1 MSFIKK
7 TYETFRTSPAL
18 RTCVWIVLAIAAML
32 VAAHYLMLFGTR
44 HGARCAV
51 PDFTG
56 VAIGD
61 AEHLAKKHDLE
72 IIVNDSLYVP
82 VYDGGIVLE
91 QNPKADVAVKPG
103 RKVYVTINSF
113 AQKSVKIPYVTG
125 YSLRQ
130 AKNNL
135 EIAGL
140 EIAELIY
147 QSDMATNNVL
157 EERFR
162 DRVISRGDNI
172 EAEAGS
178 GITLVVGVSAESGA
192 VSVPKVI
199 GFPLKE
205 AKSRL
210 WEVGLNVG
218 RIVYDE
224 GIEVLDR
231 KDARVYV
238 QSPQQNKVLPLGQR
252 VDLHLTLD
260 PEKIEKQSVASDRAA
275 RRLESERELREA
287 QITDSLMVIE
297 EAYKA
302 ERRAADSLAAVA
314 RGEQYVPEGEVI
326 APVEEPATNEATEET
341 TFFD

>member
-1 MSFIKK
+1 VPNFVGANL
-7 TYETFRTSPAL
+7 EQAEG
-18 RTCVWIVLAIAAML
+18 LARK
-32 VAAHYLMLFGTR
+32 GR
-44 HGARCAV
+44 
-51 PDFTG
+51 
-56 VAIGD
+56 
-61 AEHLAKKHDLE
+61 LE

-91 QNPKADVAVKPG
+91 QNPNAEVAVKPG
-103 RKVYVTINSF
+103 RKIYVTINSF

-162 DRVISRGDNI
+162 DRVITRNDNI

-218 RIVYDE
+218 RVIFDE
-224 GIEVLDR
+224 DIEVLDR
-231 KDARVYV
+231 KNARVYL
-238 QSPQQNKVLPLGQR
+238 QSPQQNKVLSLGQR

-260 PEKIEKQSVASDRAA
+260 PEKIEKQSAASDRAA
-275 RRLESERELREA
+275 RRLEAERELREA
-287 QITDSLMVIE
+287 QITDSLMIIE

-326 APVEEPATNEATEET
+326 TPIEEPAATDPET
-341 TFFD
+341 TFFE

>member
-7 TYETFRTSPAL
+7 TYEIFRTSPVL
-18 RTCVWIVLAIAAML
+18 RTLVAIVVAIALML
-32 VAAHYLMLFGTR
+32 IVAHYLMQLGTR
-44 HGARCAV
+44 HGSRCSV

-56 VAIGD
+56 ISIGD

-91 QNPKADVAVKPG
+91 QNPNAEVAVKPG
-103 RKVYVTINSF
+103 RKIYVTINSF

-162 DRVISRGDNI
+162 DRVITRNDNI

-218 RIVYDE
+218 RVIFDE
-224 GIEVLDR
+224 DIEVLDR
-231 KDARVYV
+231 KNARVYL
-238 QSPQQNKVLPLGQR
+238 QSPQQNKVLSLGQR

-260 PEKIEKQSVASDRAA
+260 PEKIEKQSTASDRAA
-275 RRLESERELREA
+275 RRLEAERELREA
-287 QITDSLMVIE
+287 QITDSLMIIE

-302 ERRAADSLAAVA
+302 ERRATDSLAAVA

-326 APVEEPATNEATEET
+326 TPVEEPAATDPET
-341 TFFD
+341 TFFE

>member
-7 TYETFRTSPAL
+7 TYELFRTSPVL
-18 RTCVWIVLAIAAML
+18 RTLVWIVLAIAAML
-32 VAAHYLMLFGTR
+32 IAAHYLMQLGTR
-44 HGARCAV
+44 HGSRCSV

-56 VAIGD
+56 ISIGD

-91 QNPKADVAVKPG
+91 QNPNAEVAVKPG
-103 RKVYVTINSF
+103 RKIYVTINSF

-162 DRVISRGDNI
+162 DRVITRNDNI

-218 RIVYDE
+218 RVVFDE
-224 GIEVLDR
+224 DIEVLDR
-231 KDARVYV
+231 KNARVYL
-238 QSPQQNKVLPLGQR
+238 QSPQQNKVLSLGQR

-260 PEKIEKQSVASDRAA
+260 PEKIEKQSAASDRAA

-287 QITDSLMVIE
+287 QITDSLMIIE

-326 APVEEPATNEATEET
+326 TPVEEPAATDAET
-341 TFFD
+341 TFFE

>member
-7 TYETFRTSPAL
+7 TYETFRTSPVL
-18 RTCVWIVLAIAAML
+18 RTLVLIVVAIALML
-32 VAAHYLMLFGTR
+32 IVAHYLMQLGTR

-56 VAIGD
+56 IAIGD
-61 AEHLAKKHDLE
+61 AKHLAKKHDLE

-91 QNPKADVAVKPG
+91 QNPKAEVAVKPG

-147 QSDMATNNVL
+147 RSDMATNNVL

-162 DRVISRGDNI
+162 DRVITRNDNI

-218 RIVYDE
+218 RVVFDDD
-224 GIEVLDR
+224 IEVLDR
-231 KDARVYV
+231 KNARVYL
-238 QSPQQNKVLPLGQR
+238 QSPQQNKVLTLGQR

-260 PEKIEKQSVASDRAA
+260 PEKIEKQSAASDRAA

-297 EAYKA
+297 AAYMA

-314 RGEQYVPEGEVI
+314 RGEQYLPDGEVI
-326 APVEEPATNEATEET
+326 APAEAGATDNET
-341 TFFD
+341 TFFE

>member
-7 TYETFRTSPAL
+7 TYEIFRTSPVL
-18 RTCVWIVLAIAAML
+18 RTLVAIVVAIALML
-32 VAAHYLMLFGTR
+32 IVAHYLMQLGTR
-44 HGARCAV
+44 HGSRCSV

-56 VAIGD
+56 ISIGD

-91 QNPKADVAVKPG
+91 QNPNAEVAVKPG
-103 RKVYVTINSF
+103 RKIYVTINSF

-162 DRVISRGDNI
+162 DRVITRNDNI

-178 GITLVVGVSAESGA
+178 GITVVVGVSAESGA

-218 RIVYDE
+218 RVIFDE
-224 GIEVLDR
+224 DIEVLDR
-231 KDARVYV
+231 KNARVYL
-238 QSPQQNKVLPLGQR
+238 QSPQQNKVLSLGQR

-260 PEKIEKQSVASDRAA
+260 PEKIEKQSAASDRAA
-275 RRLESERELREA
+275 RRLEAERELREA
-287 QITDSLMVIE
+287 QITDSLMIIE

-326 APVEEPATNEATEET
+326 TPVEEPTATDPET
-341 TFFD
+341 TFFE

>member
-7 TYETFRTSPAL
+7 TYEIFRTSPVL
-18 RTCVWIVLAIAAML
+18 RTLVAIVVAIALML
-32 VAAHYLMLFGTR
+32 IVAHYLMQLGTR
-44 HGARCAV
+44 HGSRCSV

-56 VAIGD
+56 ISIGD

-91 QNPKADVAVKPG
+91 QNPNAEVAVKPG
-103 RKVYVTINSF
+103 RKIYVTINSF

-162 DRVISRGDNI
+162 DRVITRNDNI

-218 RIVYDE
+218 RVIFDE
-224 GIEVLDR
+224 DIEVLDR
-231 KDARVYV
+231 KNARVYL
-238 QSPQQNKVLPLGQR
+238 QSPQQNKVLSLGQR

-260 PEKIEKQSVASDRAA
+260 PEKIEKQSTASDRAA
-275 RRLESERELREA
+275 RRLEAERELREA
-287 QITDSLMVIE
+287 QITDSLMIIE

-326 APVEEPATNEATEET
+326 TPVEEPAATDPET
-341 TFFD
+341 TFFE

>member
-7 TYETFRTSPAL
+7 TYEIFRTSPVL
-18 RTCVWIVLAIAAML
+18 RTLVAIVVAIALML
-32 VAAHYLMLFGTR
+32 IVAHYLMQLGTR
-44 HGARCAV
+44 HGSRCSV

-56 VAIGD
+56 ISIGD

-91 QNPKADVAVKPG
+91 QNPNAEVAVKPG
-103 RKVYVTINSF
+103 RKIYVTINSF

-162 DRVISRGDNI
+162 DRVITRNDNI

-178 GITLVVGVSAESGA
+178 GTTLVVGVSAESGA

-218 RIVYDE
+218 RVIFDE
-224 GIEVLDR
+224 DIEVLDR
-231 KDARVYV
+231 KNARVYL
-238 QSPQQNKVLPLGQR
+238 QSPQQNKVLSLGQR

-260 PEKIEKQSVASDRAA
+260 PEKIEKQSAASDRAA
-275 RRLESERELREA
+275 RRLEAERELREA
-287 QITDSLMVIE
+287 QITDSLMIIE

-326 APVEEPATNEATEET
+326 TPIEEPAATDAET
-341 TFFD
+341 TFFE

>member
-1 MSFIKK
+1 
-7 TYETFRTSPAL
+7 
-18 RTCVWIVLAIAAML
+18 
-32 VAAHYLMLFGTR
+32 HYLMQLGTR

-56 VAIGD
+56 IAIGD

-113 AQKSVKIPYVTG
+113 AQKSVRIPYVTG

-162 DRVISRGDNI
+162 DRVITRNDNI

-231 KDARVYV
+231 KDARVYL
-238 QSPQQNKVLPLGQR
+238 QSPQQNKVLSLGQR

-260 PEKIEKQSVASDRAA
+260 PEKIEKQSAASDRAA

-326 APVEEPATNEATEET
+326 APVEEPATSEATEET

>member
-7 TYETFRTSPAL
+7 TYEIFRTSPVL
-18 RTCVWIVLAIAAML
+18 RTLVAIVVAIALML
-32 VAAHYLMLFGTR
+32 IVAHYLMQLGTR
-44 HGARCAV
+44 HGSRCSV

-56 VAIGD
+56 ISIGD

-91 QNPKADVAVKPG
+91 QNPNAEVAVKPG
-103 RKVYVTINSF
+103 RKIYVTINSF

-162 DRVISRGDNI
+162 DRVITRNDNI

-218 RIVYDE
+218 RVIFDE
-224 GIEVLDR
+224 DIEVLDR
-231 KDARVYV
+231 KNARVYL
-238 QSPQQNKVLPLGQR
+238 QSPQQNKVLSLGQR
-252 VDLHLTLD
+252 VDLYLTLD
-260 PEKIEKQSVASDRAA
+260 PEKIEKQSAASDRAA
-275 RRLESERELREA
+275 RRLEAERELREA
-287 QITDSLMVIE
+287 QITDSLMIIE

-326 APVEEPATNEATEET
+326 TPIEEPAATDPET
-341 TFFD
+341 TFFE

>member
-7 TYETFRTSPAL
+7 TYEIFRTSPVL
-18 RTCVWIVLAIAAML
+18 RTLVAIVVAIALML
-32 VAAHYLMLFGTR
+32 IVAHYLMQLGTR
-44 HGARCAV
+44 HGSRCSV

-56 VAIGD
+56 ISIGD

-91 QNPKADVAVKPG
+91 QNPNAEVAVKPG
-103 RKVYVTINSF
+103 RKIYVTINSF

-162 DRVISRGDNI
+162 DRVITRNDNI

-218 RIVYDE
+218 RVIFDE
-224 GIEVLDR
+224 DIEVLDR
-231 KDARVYV
+231 KNARVYL
-238 QSPQQNKVLPLGQR
+238 QSPQQNKVLSLGQR

-260 PEKIEKQSVASDRAA
+260 PEKIEKQSAASDRAA
-275 RRLESERELREA
+275 RRLEGERELREA
-287 QITDSLMVIE
+287 QITDSLMIIE

-326 APVEEPATNEATEET
+326 MPVEEPAATDPET
-341 TFFD
+341 TFFE

>member
-7 TYETFRTSPAL
+7 TYEIFRTSPGL
-18 RTCVWIVLAIAAML
+18 RTLGAIVVAIALML
-32 VAAHYLMLFGTR
+32 IVAHYLMQLGTR
-44 HGARCAV
+44 HGSRCSV

-56 VAIGD
+56 ISIGD

-91 QNPKADVAVKPG
+91 QNPNAEVAVKPG
-103 RKVYVTINSF
+103 RKIYVTINSF

-162 DRVISRGDNI
+162 DRVITRNDNI

-218 RIVYDE
+218 RVIFDE
-224 GIEVLDR
+224 DIEVLDR
-231 KDARVYV
+231 KNARVYL
-238 QSPQQNKVLPLGQR
+238 QSPQQNKVLSLGQR

-260 PEKIEKQSVASDRAA
+260 PEKIEKQSAASDRAA
-275 RRLESERELREA
+275 RRLEGERELREA
-287 QITDSLMVIE
+287 QITDSLMIIE

-326 APVEEPATNEATEET
+326 TPIEEPAATDPET
-341 TFFD
+341 TFFE

>member
-1 MSFIKK
+1 
-7 TYETFRTSPAL
+7 
-18 RTCVWIVLAIAAML
+18 VVAIALML
-32 VAAHYLMLFGTR
+32 IVAHYLMQLGTR
-44 HGARCAV
+44 HGSRCSV

-56 VAIGD
+56 ISIGD

-91 QNPKADVAVKPG
+91 QNPNAEVAVKPG
-103 RKVYVTINSF
+103 RKIYVTINSF

-162 DRVISRGDNI
+162 DRVITRNDNI

-218 RIVYDE
+218 RVIFDE
-224 GIEVLDR
+224 DIEVLDR
-231 KDARVYV
+231 KNARVYL
-238 QSPQQNKVLPLGQR
+238 QSPQQNTVLSLGQR

-260 PEKIEKQSVASDRAA
+260 PEKIEKQSAASDRAA
-275 RRLESERELREA
+275 RRLEAERELREA
-287 QITDSLMVIE
+287 QITDSLMIIE

-326 APVEEPATNEATEET
+326 TPIEEPAATDPET
-341 TFFD
+341 TFFE

>member
-1 MSFIKK
+1 MSFI
-7 TYETFRTSPAL
+7 
-18 RTCVWIVLAIAAML
+18 
-32 VAAHYLMLFGTR
+32 
-44 HGARCAV
+44 
-51 PDFTG
+51 
-56 VAIGD
+56 
-61 AEHLAKKHDLE
+61 
-72 IIVNDSLYVP
+72 
-82 VYDGGIVLE
+82 
-91 QNPKADVAVKPG
+91 
-103 RKVYVTINSF
+103 
-113 AQKSVKIPYVTG
+113 
-125 YSLRQ
+125 
-130 AKNNL
+130 
-135 EIAGL
+135 
-140 EIAELIY
+140 
-147 QSDMATNNVL
+147 
-157 EERFR
+157 
-162 DRVISRGDNI
+162 
-172 EAEAGS
+172 
-178 GITLVVGVSAESGA
+178 
-192 VSVPKVI
+192 
-199 GFPLKE
+199 KE

-275 RRLESERELREA
+275 RRLEGERELREA

-326 APVEEPATNEATEET
+326 APVEEPATSEATEET

>member
-1 MSFIKK
+1 MDFIKK
-7 TYETFRTSPAL
+7 IYETIRTTPIL
-18 RTCVWIVLAIAAML
+18 RTLIQIVVAIAL
-32 VAAHYLMLFGTR
+32 LLIVAHYLMKIGTR
-44 HGARCAV
+44 HGAHCAV

-56 VAIGD
+56 ISIGD
-61 AEHLAKKHDLE
+61 AKHQAKKYDLE
-72 IIVNDSLYVP
+72 IIINDSLYVP
-82 VYDGGIVLE
+82 IYDGGIVLG

-147 QSDMATNNVL
+147 KSDMATNNVL

-162 DRVISRGDNI
+162 DRVITRNDNI

-178 GITLVVGVSAESGA
+178 GITLVVGVAAESGA

-218 RIVYDE
+218 RIIFDE
-224 GIEVLDR
+224 DIEVLDR
-231 KDARVYV
+231 KNARVYM
-238 QSPQQNKVLPLGQR
+238 QTPQQNKVQTLGQR

-260 PEKIEKQSVASDRAA
+260 AEKIEKQSAASDRAA
-275 RRLESERELREA
+275 RRLEAERELREA

-297 EAYKA
+297 AAYKA
-302 ERRAADSLAAVA
+302 ELRAADSLATVA
-314 RGEQYVPEGEVI
+314 RGEQYSAESDDQ
-326 APVEEPATNEATEET
+326 TDTET
-341 TFFD
+341 TFFE

>member
-7 TYETFRTSPAL
+7 TYEIFRTSPVL
-18 RTCVWIVLAIAAML
+18 RTLVAIVVAIALML
-32 VAAHYLMLFGTR
+32 IVAHYLMQLGTR
-44 HGARCAV
+44 HGSRCSV

-56 VAIGD
+56 ISIGD

-91 QNPKADVAVKPG
+91 QNPNAEVAVKPG
-103 RKVYVTINSF
+103 RKIYVTINSF

-162 DRVISRGDNI
+162 DRVITRNDNI

-218 RIVYDE
+218 RVIFDE
-224 GIEVLDR
+224 DIEVLDR
-231 KDARVYV
+231 KNARVYL
-238 QSPQQNKVLPLGQR
+238 QSPQQNKVLSLGQR

-260 PEKIEKQSVASDRAA
+260 PEKIEKQSAASDRAA
-275 RRLESERELREA
+275 RRLEAERELREA
-287 QITDSLMVIE
+287 QITDSLMIIE

-326 APVEEPATNEATEET
+326 TPVEEPTVTDPET
-341 TFFD
+341 TFFE

>member
-1 MSFIKK
+1 MNFIKK
-7 TYETFRTSPAL
+7 IYETIRKSPIL
-18 RTCVWIVLAIAAML
+18 RTLVLIVIAITLML
-32 VAAHYLMLFGTR
+32 IVAHYLMQLGTR

-56 VAIGD
+56 ISIGD
-61 AEHLAKKHDLE
+61 AKHAAKKHDLE
-72 IIVNDSLYVP
+72 IIVSDSLYVP
-82 VYDGGIVLE
+82 IYDGGIVLE

-147 QSDMATNNVL
+147 KSDMATNNVL

-162 DRVISRGDNI
+162 DRVITRNDNI

-178 GITLVVGVSAESGA
+178 GITLVVGVAAESGA

-218 RIVYDE
+218 RVIFDE
-224 GIEVLDR
+224 DIEVLDR
-231 KDARVYV
+231 KNARVYL
-238 QSPQQNKVLPLGQR
+238 QSPQQNKVLSLGQR

-260 PEKIEKQSVASDRAA
+260 PEKIEKQSAASDRAA
-275 RRLESERELREA
+275 RRLEGERELREA
-287 QITDSLMVIE
+287 QITDSLMIIE

-326 APVEEPATNEATEET
+326 TPIEEPTATDAET
-341 TFFD
+341 TFFE

>member
-1 MSFIKK
+1 MDFIKK
-7 TYETFRTSPAL
+7 IYDTIRTTPIL
-18 RTCVWIVLAIAAML
+18 RTLMLIVTTIAL
-32 VAAHYLMLFGTR
+32 LLIVAHYLMKIGTR
-44 HGARCAV
+44 HGARCTV

-56 VAIGD
+56 ISIGD
-61 AEHLAKKHDLE
+61 AEYVAKKHDLQ
-72 IIVNDSLYVP
+72 IIINDSLYVP
-82 VYDGGIVLE
+82 IYDGGIVLE

-147 QSDMATNNVL
+147 KSDMATNNVL

-162 DRVISRGDNI
+162 DRVITRNDNI

-178 GITLVVGVSAESGA
+178 GITLVVGVAAESGA

-218 RIVYDE
+218 RIIFDDD
-224 GIEVLDR
+224 IEVLDR
-231 KDARVYV
+231 KNARVYM
-238 QSPQQNKVLPLGQR
+238 QTPQQNKVQTLGQR

-260 PEKIEKQSVASDRAA
+260 TEKIEKQSAASDRAA
-275 RRLESERELREA
+275 RRLEAERELREA

-297 EAYKA
+297 AAYKA
-302 ERRAADSLAAVA
+302 ELRAADSLAAAA
-314 RGEQYVPEGEVI
+314 RGEQYTATAEGDNDQTD
-326 APVEEPATNEATEET
+326 AET
-341 TFFD
+341 TFFE

>member
-7 TYETFRTSPAL
+7 TYEIFRTSPVL
-18 RTCVWIVLAIAAML
+18 RTLVAIVVAIALML
-32 VAAHYLMLFGTR
+32 IVAHYLMQLGTR
-44 HGARCAV
+44 HGSRCSV

-56 VAIGD
+56 ISIGD

-91 QNPKADVAVKPG
+91 QNPNAEVAVKPG
-103 RKVYVTINSF
+103 RKIYVTINSF

-162 DRVISRGDNI
+162 DRVITRNDNI

-218 RIVYDE
+218 RVIFDE
-224 GIEVLDR
+224 DIEVLDR
-231 KDARVYV
+231 KNARVYL
-238 QSPQQNKVLPLGQR
+238 QSPQQNKVLSLGQR

-260 PEKIEKQSVASDRAA
+260 PEKIEKQSAASDRAA
-275 RRLESERELREA
+275 RRLEGERELREA
-287 QITDSLMVIE
+287 QITDSLMIIE

-326 APVEEPATNEATEET
+326 TPVEEPAATDAET
-341 TFFD
+341 TFFE

>member
-7 TYETFRTSPAL
+7 TYEIFRTSPVL
-18 RTCVWIVLAIAAML
+18 RTLVAIVVAIALML
-32 VAAHYLMLFGTR
+32 IVAHYLMQLGTR
-44 HGARCAV
+44 HGSRCSV

-56 VAIGD
+56 ISIGD

-91 QNPKADVAVKPG
+91 QNPNAEVAVKPG
-103 RKVYVTINSF
+103 RKIYVTINSF

-162 DRVISRGDNI
+162 DRVITRNDNI

-218 RIVYDE
+218 RVIFDE
-224 GIEVLDR
+224 DIEVLDR
-231 KDARVYV
+231 KNARVYL
-238 QSPQQNKVLPLGQR
+238 QSPQQNKVLSLGQR

-260 PEKIEKQSVASDRAA
+260 PEKIEKQSAASDRAA
-275 RRLESERELREA
+275 RRLEAERELREA
-287 QITDSLMVIE
+287 QITDSLMIIE

-326 APVEEPATNEATEET
+326 TPVEEPAATDAET
-341 TFFD
+341 TFFE

>member
-7 TYETFRTSPAL
+7 TYEIFRTSPVL
-18 RTCVWIVLAIAAML
+18 RTLVAIVVAIALML
-32 VAAHYLMLFGTR
+32 IVAHYLMQLGTR
-44 HGARCAV
+44 HGSRCSV

-56 VAIGD
+56 ISIGD

-91 QNPKADVAVKPG
+91 QNPNAEVAVKPG
-103 RKVYVTINSF
+103 RKIYVTINSF

-162 DRVISRGDNI
+162 DRVITRNDNI

-218 RIVYDE
+218 RVIFDE
-224 GIEVLDR
+224 DIEVLDR
-231 KDARVYV
+231 KNARVYL
-238 QSPQQNKVLPLGQR
+238 QSPQQNKVLSLGQR

-260 PEKIEKQSVASDRAA
+260 PEKIEKQSTASDRAA
-275 RRLESERELREA
+275 RRLEGERELREA
-287 QITDSLMVIE
+287 QITDSLMIIE

-326 APVEEPATNEATEET
+326 TPVEEPAATDPET
-341 TFFD
+341 TFFE

>member
-7 TYETFRTSPAL
+7 TYEIFRTSPVL
-18 RTCVWIVLAIAAML
+18 RTLVAIVVAIALML
-32 VAAHYLMLFGTR
+32 IVAHYLMQLGTR
-44 HGARCAV
+44 HGSRCSV

-56 VAIGD
+56 ISIGD

-91 QNPKADVAVKPG
+91 QNPNAEVAVKPG
-103 RKVYVTINSF
+103 RKIYVTINSF

-162 DRVISRGDNI
+162 DRVITRNDNI

-218 RIVYDE
+218 RVIFDE
-224 GIEVLDR
+224 DIEVLDR
-231 KDARVYV
+231 KNARVYL
-238 QSPQQNKVLPLGQR
+238 QSPQQNKVFSLGQR

-260 PEKIEKQSVASDRAA
+260 PEKIEKQSAASDRAA
-275 RRLESERELREA
+275 RRLEAERELREA
-287 QITDSLMVIE
+287 QITDSLMIIE

-326 APVEEPATNEATEET
+326 TPIEEPAATDPET
-341 TFFD
+341 TFFE

>member
-7 TYETFRTSPAL
+7 TYEIFRTSPVL
-18 RTCVWIVLAIAAML
+18 RTLVAIVVAIALML
-32 VAAHYLMLFGTR
+32 IVAHYLMQLGTR
-44 HGARCAV
+44 HGSRCSV

-56 VAIGD
+56 ISIGD

-91 QNPKADVAVKPG
+91 QNPNAEVAVKPG
-103 RKVYVTINSF
+103 RKIYVTINSF

-162 DRVISRGDNI
+162 DRVITRNDNI

-218 RIVYDE
+218 RVIFDE
-224 GIEVLDR
+224 DIEVLDR
-231 KDARVYV
+231 KNARVYL
-238 QSPQQNKVLPLGQR
+238 QSPQQNKVLSLGQR

-260 PEKIEKQSVASDRAA
+260 PEKIEKQSAASDRAA
-275 RRLESERELREA
+275 RRLEGERELREA
-287 QITDSLMVIE
+287 QITDSLMIIE

-326 APVEEPATNEATEET
+326 MPVEEPAATDAET
-341 TFFD
+341 TFFE

>member
-7 TYETFRTSPAL
+7 TYEIFRTSPVL
-18 RTCVWIVLAIAAML
+18 RTLVAIVVAIALML
-32 VAAHYLMLFGTR
+32 IVAHYLMQLGTR
-44 HGARCAV
+44 HGSRCSV

-56 VAIGD
+56 ISIGD

-91 QNPKADVAVKPG
+91 QNPNAEVAVKPG
-103 RKVYVTINSF
+103 RKIYVTINSF

-162 DRVISRGDNI
+162 DRVITRNDNI

-218 RIVYDE
+218 RVIFDE
-224 GIEVLDR
+224 DIEVLDR
-231 KDARVYV
+231 KNARVYL
-238 QSPQQNKVLPLGQR
+238 QSPQQNKVLSLGQR

-260 PEKIEKQSVASDRAA
+260 PEKIEKQSTASDRAA
-275 RRLESERELREA
+275 RRLEAERELREA
-287 QITDSLMVIE
+287 QITDSLMIIE

-326 APVEEPATNEATEET
+326 TPIEEPTVTDPET
-341 TFFD
+341 TFFE

>member
-7 TYETFRTSPAL
+7 TYEIFRTSPVL
-18 RTCVWIVLAIAAML
+18 RTLVAIVVAIALML
-32 VAAHYLMLFGTR
+32 IVAHYLMQLGTR
-44 HGARCAV
+44 HGSRCSV

-56 VAIGD
+56 ISIGD

-91 QNPKADVAVKPG
+91 QNPNAEVAVKPG
-103 RKVYVTINSF
+103 RKIYVTINSF

-162 DRVISRGDNI
+162 DRVITRNDNI

-218 RIVYDE
+218 RVIFDE
-224 GIEVLDR
+224 DIEVLDS
-231 KDARVYV
+231 KNARVYL
-238 QSPQQNKVLPLGQR
+238 QSPQQNKVLSLGQR

-260 PEKIEKQSVASDRAA
+260 PEKIEKQSAASDRAA
-275 RRLESERELREA
+275 RRLEAERELREA
-287 QITDSLMVIE
+287 QITDSLMIIE

-326 APVEEPATNEATEET
+326 TPVEEPTVTDPET
-341 TFFD
+341 TFFE

>member
-7 TYETFRTSPAL
+7 TYEIFRTSPVL
-18 RTCVWIVLAIAAML
+18 RTLVAIVVAIALML
-32 VAAHYLMLFGTR
+32 IVAHYLMQLGTR
-44 HGARCAV
+44 HGSRCSV

-56 VAIGD
+56 ISIGD

-91 QNPKADVAVKPG
+91 QNPNAEVAVKPG
-103 RKVYVTINSF
+103 RKIYVTINSF

-162 DRVISRGDNI
+162 DRVITRNDNI

-218 RIVYDE
+218 RVIFDE
-224 GIEVLDR
+224 DIEVLDR
-231 KDARVYV
+231 KNARVYL
-238 QSPQQNKVLPLGQR
+238 QSPQQNKVLSLGQR

-260 PEKIEKQSVASDRAA
+260 PEKIEKQSAASDRAA
-275 RRLESERELREA
+275 RRLEGERELREA
-287 QITDSLMVIE
+287 QITDSLMIIE

-302 ERRAADSLAAVA
+302 ERRATDSLAAVA

-326 APVEEPATNEATEET
+326 TPVEEPAATDPET
-341 TFFD
+341 TFFE

>member
-7 TYETFRTSPAL
+7 TYEIFRTSPAL

-32 VAAHYLMLFGTR
+32 VAAHYLLLFGTR
-44 HGARCAV
+44 HGARCTV

-162 DRVISRGDNI
+162 DHVISRGDNI

-218 RIVYDE
+218 RVVYDE

-231 KDARVYV
+231 KDTRVYL
-238 QSPQQNKVLPLGQR
+238 QSPQQNKVLSLGQR

-326 APVEEPATNEATEET
+326 VPSEESSTTDAET

>member
-7 TYETFRTSPAL
+7 TYEIFRTSPVL
-18 RTCVWIVLAIAAML
+18 RTLVAIVVAIALML
-32 VAAHYLMLFGTR
+32 IVAHYLMQLGTR
-44 HGARCAV
+44 HGSRCSV

-56 VAIGD
+56 ISIGD

-91 QNPKADVAVKPG
+91 QNPNAEVAVKPG
-103 RKVYVTINSF
+103 RKIYVTINSF

-162 DRVISRGDNI
+162 DRVITRNDNI

-218 RIVYDE
+218 RVIFDE
-224 GIEVLDR
+224 DIEVLDR
-231 KDARVYV
+231 KNARVYL
-238 QSPQQNKVLPLGQR
+238 QSPQQNKVLSLGQR

-260 PEKIEKQSVASDRAA
+260 PEKIEKQSAASDRAA
-275 RRLESERELREA
+275 RRLEGERELREA
-287 QITDSLMVIE
+287 QITDSLMIIE

-314 RGEQYVPEGEVI
+314 RGEQYIPEGEVI
-326 APVEEPATNEATEET
+326 TPIEEPAATDPET
-341 TFFD
+341 TFFE

>member
-1 MSFIKK
+1 
-7 TYETFRTSPAL
+7 
-18 RTCVWIVLAIAAML
+18 
-32 VAAHYLMLFGTR
+32 
-44 HGARCAV
+44 
-51 PDFTG
+51 
-56 VAIGD
+56 
-61 AEHLAKKHDLE
+61 
-72 IIVNDSLYVP
+72 
-82 VYDGGIVLE
+82 
-91 QNPKADVAVKPG
+91 
-103 RKVYVTINSF
+103 
-113 AQKSVKIPYVTG
+113 
-125 YSLRQ
+125 
-130 AKNNL
+130 
-135 EIAGL
+135 
-140 EIAELIY
+140 
-147 QSDMATNNVL
+147 
-157 EERFR
+157 
-162 DRVISRGDNI
+162 
-172 EAEAGS
+172 
-178 GITLVVGVSAESGA
+178 
-192 VSVPKVI
+192 I

-275 RRLESERELREA
+275 RRLEGERELREA

-314 RGEQYVPEGEVI
+314 RGEQYIPEGEVI
-326 APVEEPATNEATEET
+326 APVEEAATSEATEET

>member
-1 MSFIKK
+1 MNFIKK
-7 TYETFRTSPAL
+7 IYETIRKSPIL
-18 RTCVWIVLAIAAML
+18 RTLVLIVIAITLML
-32 VAAHYLMLFGTR
+32 IVAHYLMQLGTR

-56 VAIGD
+56 ISIGD
-61 AEHLAKKHDLE
+61 AKHAAKKHDLE
-72 IIVNDSLYVP
+72 IIVSDSLYVP
-82 VYDGGIVLE
+82 IYDGGIVLE

-147 QSDMATNNVL
+147 KSDMATNNVL

-162 DRVISRGDNI
+162 DRVITRNDNI

-178 GITLVVGVSAESGA
+178 GITLVVGVAAESGA

-218 RIVYDE
+218 RVIFDE
-224 GIEVLDR
+224 DIEVLDR
-231 KDARVYV
+231 KNARVYL
-238 QSPQQNKVLPLGQR
+238 QSPQQNKVLSLGQR

-260 PEKIEKQSVASDRAA
+260 ADKIEKQSTASDRAA
-275 RRLESERELREA
+275 RRLEAERELREA

-297 EAYKA
+297 AAYKA

-314 RGEQYVPEGEVI
+314 RGEQYIPDGEVL
-326 APVEEPATNEATEET
+326 APTEAPAATDNET
-341 TFFD
+341 TFFE

>member
-7 TYETFRTSPAL
+7 TYEIFRTSPVL
-18 RTCVWIVLAIAAML
+18 RTLVAIVVAIALML
-32 VAAHYLMLFGTR
+32 IVAHYLMQLGTR
-44 HGARCAV
+44 HGSRCSV

-56 VAIGD
+56 ISIGD

-91 QNPKADVAVKPG
+91 QNPNAEVAVKPG
-103 RKVYVTINSF
+103 RKIYVTINSF

-162 DRVISRGDNI
+162 DRVITRNDNI

-218 RIVYDE
+218 RVIFDE
-224 GIEVLDR
+224 DIEVLDR
-231 KDARVYV
+231 KNARVYL
-238 QSPQQNKVLPLGQR
+238 QSPQQNTVLSLGQR

-260 PEKIEKQSVASDRAA
+260 PEKIEKQSAASDRAA
-275 RRLESERELREA
+275 RRLEGERELREA
-287 QITDSLMVIE
+287 QITDSLMIIE

-326 APVEEPATNEATEET
+326 TPIEEPAVTDPET
-341 TFFD
+341 TFFE

>member
-1 MSFIKK
+1 MDFLKK
-7 TYETFRTSPAL
+7 IYRTVRNSPLLMAIVEI
-18 RTCVWIVLAIAAML
+18 VWVIIAVL
-32 VAAHYLMLFGTR
+32 VAAHYLLQLGTR
-44 HGARCAV
+44 HGARCPV

-61 AEHLAKKHDLE
+61 AQHIARKHGLE

-91 QNPKADVAVKPG
+91 QNPKPAVAVKPG

-113 AQKSVKIPYVTG
+113 AQKKVKIPYVTG

-135 EIAGL
+135 EVAGL
-140 EIAELIY
+140 EIAELVY
-147 QSDMATNNVL
+147 RSDMATNNVL

-162 DRVISRGDNI
+162 DRVVSRGDDL

-178 GITLVVGVSAESGA
+178 GVTLVVGISPENGSVT
-192 VSVPKVI
+192 VPKLI

-210 WEVGLNVG
+210 WEIGLNVG
-218 RIVYDE
+218 RVEYDKE
-224 GIEVLDR
+224 IGVLER
-231 KDARVYV
+231 KDARVYI
-238 QSPQQNKVLPLGQR
+238 QSPAQNTVLTLGQR
-252 VDLHLTLD
+252 VDLRLTLD
-260 PEKIEKQSVASDRAA
+260 MEEVEKQSAASDRKA
-275 RRLESERELREA
+275 RALESERELRIA

-297 EAYKA
+297 AARIAA
-302 ERRAADSLAAVA
+302 ERADSTAV
-314 RGEQYVPEGEVI
+314 EI
-326 APVEEPATNEATEET
+326 EET
-341 TFFD
+341 DEEEFF

>member
-7 TYETFRTSPAL
+7 TYEIFRTSPVL
-18 RTCVWIVLAIAAML
+18 RTLVAIVVAIALML
-32 VAAHYLMLFGTR
+32 IVAHYLMQLGTR
-44 HGARCAV
+44 HGSRCSV

-56 VAIGD
+56 ISIGD

-72 IIVNDSLYVP
+72 IIVNVSPYVP

-91 QNPKADVAVKPG
+91 QNPNAEVAVKPG
-103 RKVYVTINSF
+103 RKIYVTINSF

-162 DRVISRGDNI
+162 DRVITRNDNI

-218 RIVYDE
+218 RVIFDE
-224 GIEVLDR
+224 DIEVLDR
-231 KDARVYV
+231 KNARVYL
-238 QSPQQNKVLPLGQR
+238 QSPQQNKVLSLGQR

-260 PEKIEKQSVASDRAA
+260 PEKIEKQSAASDRAA
-275 RRLESERELREA
+275 RRLEAERELREA
-287 QITDSLMVIE
+287 QITDSLMIIE

-326 APVEEPATNEATEET
+326 TPIEEPAATDPET
-341 TFFD
+341 TFFE

>member
-7 TYETFRTSPAL
+7 TYEIFRTSPVL
-18 RTCVWIVLAIAAML
+18 RTLVAIVVAIALML
-32 VAAHYLMLFGTR
+32 IVAHYLMQLGTR
-44 HGARCAV
+44 HGSRCSV

-56 VAIGD
+56 ISIGD

-91 QNPKADVAVKPG
+91 QNPNAEVAVKPG
-103 RKVYVTINSF
+103 RKIYVTINSF

-162 DRVISRGDNI
+162 DRVITRNDNI

-218 RIVYDE
+218 RVIFDE
-224 GIEVLDR
+224 DIEVLDR
-231 KDARVYV
+231 KNARVYL
-238 QSPQQNKVLPLGQR
+238 QSPQQNKVLSLGQR

-260 PEKIEKQSVASDRAA
+260 PEKIEKQSAASDRAA
-275 RRLESERELREA
+275 RRLEAERELREA
-287 QITDSLMVIE
+287 QITDSLMIIE

-326 APVEEPATNEATEET
+326 TPVEEPATTDPET
-341 TFFD
+341 TFFE

>member
-1 MSFIKK
+1 MDFIKK
-7 TYETFRTSPAL
+7 IYETIRTTPIL
-18 RTCVWIVLAIAAML
+18 RTLIQIVVAIAL
-32 VAAHYLMLFGTR
+32 LLIVAHYLMKIGTR
-44 HGARCAV
+44 HGAHCAV

-56 VAIGD
+56 ISIGD
-61 AEHLAKKHDLE
+61 AKHQAKKYDLE
-72 IIVNDSLYVP
+72 IIINDSLYVP
-82 VYDGGIVLE
+82 IYDGGIVLE

-147 QSDMATNNVL
+147 KSDMATNNVL

-162 DRVISRGDNI
+162 DRVITRNDNI

-178 GITLVVGVSAESGA
+178 GITLVVGVAAESGA

-218 RIVYDE
+218 RIIFDE
-224 GIEVLDR
+224 DIEVLDR
-231 KDARVYV
+231 KNARVYM
-238 QSPQQNKVLPLGQR
+238 QTPQQNKVQTLGQR

-260 PEKIEKQSVASDRAA
+260 AEKIEKQSAASDRAA
-275 RRLESERELREA
+275 RRLEAERELREA

-297 EAYKA
+297 AAYKA
-302 ERRAADSLAAVA
+302 ELRAADSLATVA
-314 RGEQYVPEGEVI
+314 RGEQYSAESDDQ
-326 APVEEPATNEATEET
+326 TDTET
-341 TFFD
+341 TFFE

>member
-7 TYETFRTSPAL
+7 TYEIFRTSPVL
-18 RTCVWIVLAIAAML
+18 RTLVAIVVAIALML
-32 VAAHYLMLFGTR
+32 IVAHYLMQLGTR
-44 HGARCAV
+44 HGSRCSV

-56 VAIGD
+56 ISIGD

-91 QNPKADVAVKPG
+91 QNPNAEVAVKPG
-103 RKVYVTINSF
+103 RKIYVTINSF

-162 DRVISRGDNI
+162 DRVITRNDNI

-218 RIVYDE
+218 RVIFDE
-224 GIEVLDR
+224 DIEVLDR
-231 KDARVYV
+231 KNARVYL
-238 QSPQQNKVLPLGQR
+238 QSPQQNKVLSLGQR

-260 PEKIEKQSVASDRAA
+260 PEKIEKQSAASDRAA
-275 RRLESERELREA
+275 RRLEGERELREA
-287 QITDSLMVIE
+287 QITDSLMIIE

-314 RGEQYVPEGEVI
+314 RGEQYVPGGEVI
-326 APVEEPATNEATEET
+326 TPVEEPAATDPET
-341 TFFD
+341 TFFE

>member
-7 TYETFRTSPAL
+7 TYEIFRTSPVL
-18 RTCVWIVLAIAAML
+18 RTLVAIVVAIALML
-32 VAAHYLMLFGTR
+32 IVAHYLMQLGTR
-44 HGARCAV
+44 HGSRCSV

-56 VAIGD
+56 ISIGD

-91 QNPKADVAVKPG
+91 QNPNAEVAVKPG
-103 RKVYVTINSF
+103 RKIYVTINSF

-162 DRVISRGDNI
+162 DRVITRNDNI

-218 RIVYDE
+218 RVIFDE
-224 GIEVLDR
+224 DIEVLDR
-231 KDARVYV
+231 KNARVYL
-238 QSPQQNKVLPLGQR
+238 QSPQQNKVLSLGQR

-260 PEKIEKQSVASDRAA
+260 PEKIEKQSAASDRAA

-287 QITDSLMVIE
+287 QITDSLMIIE

-326 APVEEPATNEATEET
+326 TPVEEPAATDPET
-341 TFFD
+341 TFFE

>member
-1 MSFIKK
+1 MDFIKK
-7 TYETFRTSPAL
+7 IYQTIRTSPVL
-18 RTCVWIVLAIAAML
+18 RTLVLIVAAIALML
-32 VAAHYLMLFGTR
+32 IVAHYLMQLGTR

-56 VAIGD
+56 ISIGD
-61 AEHLAKKHDLE
+61 AQHLAKKHDLE

-91 QNPKADVAVKPG
+91 QNPKAEVAVKPG

-147 QSDMATNNVL
+147 RSDMATNNVL

-162 DRVISRGDNI
+162 DRVITRNDNI

-218 RIVYDE
+218 RVVFDDD
-224 GIEVLDR
+224 IEVLDR
-231 KDARVYV
+231 KNARVYL
-238 QSPQQNKVLPLGQR
+238 QSPQQNKVLSLGQR

-260 PEKIEKQSVASDRAA
+260 PEKIEKQSTASDRAA
-275 RRLESERELREA
+275 RRLEAERELREA

-297 EAYKA
+297 AAYMA

-314 RGEQYVPEGEVI
+314 RGEQYIPDGEFIVPT
-326 APVEEPATNEATEET
+326 EEPAATDNET
-341 TFFD
+341 TFFE

>member
-7 TYETFRTSPAL
+7 TYETFRTSPIL
-18 RTCVWIVLAIAAML
+18 RTLVWIVLAIAAML
-32 VAAHYLMLFGTR
+32 IVAHYLMQLGTR

-82 VYDGGIVLE
+82 IYDGGIVLE

-113 AQKSVKIPYVTG
+113 AQKSVRIPYVTG

-147 QSDMATNNVL
+147 KSDMATNNVL

-162 DRVISRGDNI
+162 DRIITRNDNI

-218 RIVYDE
+218 RIIYDE

-231 KDARVYV
+231 KSARVYL
-238 QSPQQNKVLPLGQR
+238 QSPQQSKVLSLGQR

-260 PEKIEKQSVASDRAA
+260 PEKIEKQSAASDRAA

-287 QITDSLMVIE
+287 QITDSLMIIE

-314 RGEQYVPEGEVI
+314 RGEQYIPEGEVI
-326 APVEEPATNEATEET
+326 VPTETTEET
-341 TFFD
+341 TFFE

>member
-7 TYETFRTSPAL
+7 TYEIFRTSPVL
-18 RTCVWIVLAIAAML
+18 RTLVWIVLAIAAML
-32 VAAHYLMLFGTR
+32 IAAHYLMQLGTR
-44 HGARCAV
+44 HGSRCSV

-56 VAIGD
+56 ISIGD

-91 QNPKADVAVKPG
+91 QNPNAEVAVKPG
-103 RKVYVTINSF
+103 RKIYVTINSF

-162 DRVISRGDNI
+162 DRVITRNDNI

-218 RIVYDE
+218 RVIFDE
-224 GIEVLDR
+224 DIEVLDR
-231 KDARVYV
+231 KNARVYL
-238 QSPQQNKVLPLGQR
+238 QSPQQNKVLSLGQR

-260 PEKIEKQSVASDRAA
+260 PEKIEKQSAASDRAA
-275 RRLESERELREA
+275 RRLEAERELREA
-287 QITDSLMVIE
+287 QITDSLMIIE

-326 APVEEPATNEATEET
+326 TPVEEPAATDAET
-341 TFFD
+341 TFFE